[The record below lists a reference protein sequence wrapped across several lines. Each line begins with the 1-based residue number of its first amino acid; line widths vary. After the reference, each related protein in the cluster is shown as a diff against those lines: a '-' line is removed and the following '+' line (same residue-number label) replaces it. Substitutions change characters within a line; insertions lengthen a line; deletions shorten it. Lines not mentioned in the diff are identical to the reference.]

1 MKKLNR
7 VRKSREFQKLIHTGR
22 KKAGESFVFYYAPK
36 AEEEA
41 RIGITLPGKIGHAV
55 DRNRIKRQTRM
66 MCEELVDFK
75 TYPFD
80 VILIVRFRYKE
91 LSYADNKKS
100 LETVSMKRNPTMR
113 KLLLLG
119 CVVFAA
125 VLLTGCAIPTDPETH
140 EIIQITPTTTFS
152 EIMSSE
158 SWFSAILVWPM
169 AQFLNKLTP
178 VLGVA
183 GAIALLT
190 IIVNGILMIFTLKS
204 TIATQQMQLLQPEME
219 KIQRKYE
226 GKDDDASKMKQA
238 QEMQNLYKKYNVNP
252 FSMILI
258 TFLQFPIIISVY
270 QAVQRATAVRTG
282 TFLGLPLDQT
292 IMNGLRNGQWGYLI
306 IFIFMGVC
314 QFLSMQLPQWIAKK
328 KAEELAA
335 KQHRKPDV
343 PQNQQSK
350 MMQYYMLV
358 MILVF
363 GLMWPAAMSVY
374 WAIYSIVT
382 IVKTLLVQKIID
394 NRKEGAK

>member
-1 MKKLNR
+1 
-7 VRKSREFQKLIHTGR
+7 
-22 KKAGESFVFYYAPK
+22 
-36 AEEEA
+36 
-41 RIGITLPGKIGHAV
+41 
-55 DRNRIKRQTRM
+55 
-66 MCEELVDFK
+66 
-75 TYPFD
+75 
-80 VILIVRFRYKE
+80 
-91 LSYADNKKS
+91 
-100 LETVSMKRNPTMR
+100 MKRNPKMR
-113 KLLLLG
+113 RILLLG

-152 EIMSSE
+152 QIMSTE

-169 AQFLNKLTP
+169 AQFLNLLTP
-178 VLGVA
+178 YIGVA

-226 GKDDDASKMKQA
+226 GKTDDASKMKQA
-238 QEMQNLYKKYNVNP
+238 QEMQALYKKYNVNP

-270 QAVQRATAVRTG
+270 QAVQRATAVKTG
-282 TFLGLPLDQT
+282 TFFGLPLDQT
-292 IMNGLRNGQWGYLI
+292 IMNGLRNGQWGYLG
-306 IFIFMGVC
+306 IFIVMGVC
-314 QFLSMQLPQWIAKK
+314 QYFSMQLPQMLAKK
-328 KAEELAA
+328 KAEEEAA
-335 KQHRKPDV
+335 KHHRKPEV
-343 PQNQQSK
+343 AQNQQSK

-394 NRKEGAK
+394 NRKEGAR

>member
-1 MKKLNR
+1 
-7 VRKSREFQKLIHTGR
+7 
-22 KKAGESFVFYYAPK
+22 
-36 AEEEA
+36 
-41 RIGITLPGKIGHAV
+41 
-55 DRNRIKRQTRM
+55 
-66 MCEELVDFK
+66 
-75 TYPFD
+75 
-80 VILIVRFRYKE
+80 
-91 LSYADNKKS
+91 
-100 LETVSMKRNPTMR
+100 MKRNPKMR
-113 KLLLLG
+113 RILLLG

-152 EIMSSE
+152 QIMSTE

-169 AQFLNKLTP
+169 AQFLNLLTP
-178 VLGVA
+178 YIGVA

-238 QEMQNLYKKYNVNP
+238 QEMQALYKKYNVNP

-270 QAVQRATAVRTG
+270 QAVQRATAVKTG
-282 TFLGLPLDQT
+282 TFFGLPLDQT
-292 IMNGLRNGQWGYLI
+292 IMNGLRNGQWGYLG
-306 IFIFMGVC
+306 IFIVMGVC
-314 QFLSMQLPQWIAKK
+314 QYFSMQLPQMLAKK
-328 KAEELAA
+328 KAEEEAA
-335 KQHRKPDV
+335 KHHRKPEV
-343 PQNQQSK
+343 AQNQQSK
-350 MMQYYMLV
+350 MLQYYMLV

-394 NRKEGAK
+394 NRKEGAR

>member
-1 MKKLNR
+1 
-7 VRKSREFQKLIHTGR
+7 
-22 KKAGESFVFYYAPK
+22 
-36 AEEEA
+36 
-41 RIGITLPGKIGHAV
+41 
-55 DRNRIKRQTRM
+55 
-66 MCEELVDFK
+66 
-75 TYPFD
+75 
-80 VILIVRFRYKE
+80 
-91 LSYADNKKS
+91 
-100 LETVSMKRNPTMR
+100 MKRNPTMR

>member
-1 MKKLNR
+1 MR
-7 VRKSREFQKLIHTGR
+7 
-22 KKAGESFVFYYAPK
+22 
-36 AEEEA
+36 
-41 RIGITLPGKIGHAV
+41 
-55 DRNRIKRQTRM
+55 
-66 MCEELVDFK
+66 
-75 TYPFD
+75 
-80 VILIVRFRYKE
+80 
-91 LSYADNKKS
+91 
-100 LETVSMKRNPTMR
+100 RNPTMR

-252 FSMILI
+252 FSMILV
-258 TFLQFPIIISVY
+258 TFLQFPIIISMY
-270 QAVQRATAVRTG
+270 QAVQRASAVKTG
-282 TFLGLPLDQT
+282 TFFGLSLNQT
-292 IMNGLRNGQWGYLI
+292 ILEGLKAGQWGYLG
-306 IFIFMGVC
+306 IFIVMGVC
-314 QFLSMQLPQWIAKK
+314 QYLSMQMPQIIAKK
-328 KAEELAA
+328 KAQEEAE
-335 KQHRKPDV
+335 KHHRKPAETKNG
-343 PQNQQSK
+343 QTQ
-350 MMQYYMLV
+350 MMQYYMLA

-382 IVKTLLVQKIID
+382 IIKTLLVQKIID
-394 NRKEGAK
+394 KQKEGAK

>member
-1 MKKLNR
+1 MKPN
-7 VRKSREFQKLIHTGR
+7 
-22 KKAGESFVFYYAPK
+22 PK
-36 AEEEA
+36 MR
-41 RIGITLPGKIGHAV
+41 RI
-55 DRNRIKRQTRM
+55 
-66 MCEELVDFK
+66 
-75 TYPFD
+75 
-80 VILIVRFRYKE
+80 
-91 LSYADNKKS
+91 
-100 LETVSMKRNPTMR
+100 
-113 KLLLLG
+113 LLLG

-152 EIMSSE
+152 QIMSTE

-169 AQFLNKLTP
+169 AQFLNLLTP
-178 VLGVA
+178 YIGVA

-238 QEMQNLYKKYNVNP
+238 QEMQALYKKYNVNP

-270 QAVQRATAVRTG
+270 QAVQRATAVKTG
-282 TFLGLPLDQT
+282 TFFGLPLDQT
-292 IMNGLRNGQWGYLI
+292 IMNGLRNGQWGYLG
-306 IFIFMGVC
+306 IFIVMGVC
-314 QFLSMQLPQWIAKK
+314 QYFSMQLPQMLAKK
-328 KAEELAA
+328 KAEEEAA
-335 KQHRKPDV
+335 KHHRKPEV
-343 PQNQQSK
+343 AQNQQSK

-394 NRKEGAK
+394 NRKEGAR